1 MSDQTD
7 VQNDDQT
14 DPKPGDKSATGK
26 QADQKAAG
34 SGTGDETKPGYVT
47 EESYKGLQSAMNR
60 QKTKLETE
68 ITQLKE
74 RLEKQAA
81 DLEEAKMAAEE
92 KAKLETSQKDL
103 NTSIQNLQAE
113 RDKLTRQLNQ
123 QKIVLAEFPQLAP
136 LASYIPPADTDEAY
150 KTNAQ
155 SFEAALKQYVSLV
168 VSKQLEGAGLPIG
181 TGNQSSQ
188 TDNTID
194 KLWAEV
200 DRYAGIPGKEKEFE
214 DANAKLQEAL
224 KIRNKTS

>member
-14 DPKPGDKSATGK
+14 DSNTDDKSTTSK
-26 QADQKAAG
+26 KTDQKAAG
-34 SGTGDETKPGYVT
+34 SGTGDETKSGYVT

-136 LASYIPPADTDEAY
+136 LAAYIPPAETDDVF

-155 SFEAALKQYVSLV
+155 SFEAALKQYVALV
-168 VSKQLEGAGLPIG
+168 VSKNLEGAAPPIG

-188 TDNTID
+188 TDNTLD

-200 DRYAGIPGKEKEFE
+200 DRYAGIPGKEREFE
-214 DANAKLQEAL
+214 EANAKLQEAL
-224 KIRNKTS
+224 KSRNKSS